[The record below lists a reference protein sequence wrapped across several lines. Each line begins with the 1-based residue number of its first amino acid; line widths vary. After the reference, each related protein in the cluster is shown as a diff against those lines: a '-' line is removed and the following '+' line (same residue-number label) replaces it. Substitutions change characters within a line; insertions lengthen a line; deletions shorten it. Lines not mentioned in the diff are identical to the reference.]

1 MIMFGGRGGWK
12 KVRSAAGGGEEEE
25 EEERDEAREIPA
37 ELSAVQDY
45 NLSPF
50 FNPPSFARAYQS
62 RPRGLSDTVKQPTA
76 ENERD
81 NSAESNLHRDT
92 SR

>member
-1 MIMFGGRGGWK
+1 MIMLGGG
-12 KVRSAAGGGEEEE
+12 KVRSAAGGGEE

-50 FNPPSFARAYQS
+50 FNPLIRTSLSEPPARLIRYC
-62 RPRGLSDTVKQPTA
+62 
-76 ENERD
+76 
-81 NSAESNLHRDT
+81 
-92 SR
+92 

>member
-1 MIMFGGRGGWK
+1 MIMLGGGWK

-50 FNPPSFARAYQS
+50 FQPPLIRTSLSEPPARFIRYC
-62 RPRGLSDTVKQPTA
+62 
-76 ENERD
+76 
-81 NSAESNLHRDT
+81 
-92 SR
+92 